1 MFSAE
6 DGVTVEA
13 VVEAGAP
20 EETIVDRGL
29 TLVLI
34 PQGNEIFAPPWV
46 PPSWTGEM
54 KARILKQ
61 ILCCRSRSRTKY

>member
-34 PQGNEIFAPPWV
+34 PQGNEILHRL
-46 PPSWTGEM
+46 GYLHLGLE
-54 KARILKQ
+54 R
-61 ILCCRSRSRTKY
+61 

>member
-34 PQGNEIFAPPWV
+34 PQGNEILHPL
-46 PPSWTGEM
+46 GYLYLGLE
-54 KARILKQ
+54 R
-61 ILCCRSRSRTKY
+61 